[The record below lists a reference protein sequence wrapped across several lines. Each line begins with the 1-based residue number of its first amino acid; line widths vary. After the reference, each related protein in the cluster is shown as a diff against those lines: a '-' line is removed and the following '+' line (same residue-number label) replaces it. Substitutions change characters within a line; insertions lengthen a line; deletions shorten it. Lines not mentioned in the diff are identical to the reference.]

1 MTWPRKCGPS
11 ARQLR
16 RDGSAWKT
24 HAPLRVAT
32 STAVR
37 CVVFDGARGIAL
49 LAVLRRVV
57 ADRGLVAMS
66 PPCFRNGTATIG
78 GSAAAVIGL
87 RRIRDLDGWITLATQ
102 RFGAATCKCAERAD
116 RVGAAPRPA
125 IGPST
130 SAQPQADDSDR
141 GHEGGEHR

>member
-32 STAVR
+32 STAIRRVA
-37 CVVFDGARGIAL
+37 FDAERGTAL
-49 LAVLRRVV
+49 LAALRWVV

-66 PPCFRNGTATIG
+66 PPRFRNGTATIG

-87 RRIRDLDGWITLATQ
+87 RRIRALDGWIALATQ
-102 RFGAATCKCAERAD
+102 RL
-116 RVGAAPRPA
+116 
-125 IGPST
+125 
-130 SAQPQADDSDR
+130 
-141 GHEGGEHR
+141 GE